1 MNALETWWAPWRL
14 GLPGGWPVALLVCV
28 LLGALGWYGSRRLG
42 ALPAGPRRLLRGLRL
57 GSLLLAALV
66 VLQPERLVEVREPR
80 QGPVAVVLDVSA
92 SMGLPDGRNGSR
104 LADALT
110 LLRDVAREGEGE
122 ARFHL
127 LDLEVRATRRE
138 ALLDETPPATTARR
152 TDLSGA
158 LGRWLA
164 QAAGSADAP
173 AAVLLLSDGADTEH
187 APLDALRAA
196 AVPVH
201 TVLLGGARTLRDR
214 AIRSARV
221 PPRVPLRDRAKVQ
234 VRLHQRPA
242 EADERVRVRL
252 WRGDRLLSEADAT
265 LDEQGEGEA
274 SLPFVLRT
282 PGRVVL
288 RVEVEPLDDDAVP
301 ENDVR
306 WLLVEGRREQLRVL
320 HLAGRPSWDV
330 RFLRA
335 FLKRDPSLQL
345 VSFFILRTEG
355 DDTNAAPDEMALI
368 PFPTDELFRQHLDRF
383 DVVILQN
390 FDYEPY
396 GIARYLPGLA
406 RHVRRGGGL
415 VMVGG
420 ERTFERGNYADTP
433 LQPLLPVE
441 LLPADRPASATLLT
455 EPFEPTVAE
464 GMSQHPLVALWP
476 RDGAGWARLAPVD
489 LLHRVAAVRPEAIVP
504 LVHPRLRTARGEPA
518 PVLAL
523 STPGKGRVATLLTD
537 GSWRWGM
544 PSAARGADGAAHA
557 RFWDRLLRWAAA
569 DPRLEPCQLSLPEPR
584 VALGT
589 SFPVEVTARDAAFQP
604 LRHAEARWLLLDEAD
619 EPLGDRPVTL
629 DAEGHWKGRL
639 TAPRRAGGV
648 RLELH
653 PAGDTPV
660 RCQGWLLVER
670 AGPDLLDPRPDPQRL
685 AAIAQAT
692 GGRYLERPDALPS
705 LDRLAREG
713 APLRAIRRSA
723 PFRSWPVLGLLFALL
738 TADWWLR
745 RRRGLH

>member
-1 MNALETWWAPWRL
+1 MSALATWWGQWRI
-14 GLPGGWPVALLVCV
+14 GLPGGWPIALLACLLLAV
-28 LLGALGWYGSRRLG
+28 LAWHGARRLG
-42 ALPAGPRRLLRGLRL
+42 ALPSGPRRLLLGLRL
-57 GSLLLAALV
+57 GSLLLGALV

-92 SMGLPDGRNGSR
+92 SMALPDGQRGSR
-104 LADALT
+104 LDDALA
-110 LLRDVAREGEGE
+110 LLREAASERAGEV
-122 ARFHL
+122 RFHL
-127 LDLEVRATRRE
+127 LDLEVRASDRE
-138 ALLDETPPATTARR
+138 ALLDGTPPATTARR

-164 QAAGSADAP
+164 QAAGGPDAP

-201 TVLLGGARTLRDR
+201 TVLLGGGRPLRDR
-214 AIRSARV
+214 GIRSARV
-221 PPRVPLRDRAKVQ
+221 PPRVPLRDRARVQ
-234 VRLHQRPA
+234 VRLQQQPA
-242 EADERVRVRL
+242 EAGERVRVRL
-252 WRGDRLLSEADAT
+252 WRGESMLSEADAS

-288 RVEVEPLDDDAVP
+288 RVEVEPLDGDAVP

-306 WLLVEGRREQLRVL
+306 WLLVEGRRERLRVL

-345 VSFFILRTEG
+345 VYFFILRTEG

-420 ERTFERGNYADTP
+420 ERTFDRGNYGDTP

-441 LLPADRPASATLLT
+441 LLPANRPASAALLT
-455 EPFEPTVAE
+455 EPFGPTVAE
-464 GMSQHPLVALWP
+464 GMDQHPLVALWP
-476 RDGAGWARLAPVD
+476 RGSEGWARLAPVD
-489 LLHRVAAVRPEAIVP
+489 LLHRVAAVRPEATVP
-504 LVHPRLRTARGEPA
+504 LVHPRRRTARGEPA

-569 DPRLEPCQLSLPEPR
+569 DPRLEPCQISLPAPR
-584 VALGT
+584 VALGA
-589 SFPVEVTARDAAFQP
+589 SFPVEATVRDATFRP
-604 LRHAEARWLLLDEAD
+604 LRHVEARWLLLDEGG
-619 EPLGDRPVTL
+619 EPLGGHPVTL
-629 DAEGHWKGRL
+629 DGEGRWKGRL
-639 TAPRRAGGV
+639 RAPRRAGGV
-648 RLELH
+648 HLELH
-653 PAGDTPV
+653 PSGEMPV

-670 AGPDLLDPRPDPQRL
+670 AGPDLLDPRTDPERL
-685 AAIAQAT
+685 AVIAQAT
-692 GGRYLERPDALPS
+692 GGRYLERPGALPS

-738 TADWWLR
+738 AADWWLR
-745 RRRGLH
+745 RRRGLR